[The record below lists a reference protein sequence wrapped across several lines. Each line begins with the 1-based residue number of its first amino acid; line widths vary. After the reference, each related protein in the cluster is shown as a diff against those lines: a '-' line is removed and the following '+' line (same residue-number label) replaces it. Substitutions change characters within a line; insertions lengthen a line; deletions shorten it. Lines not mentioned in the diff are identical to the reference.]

1 MCAHLWT
8 SHSYPMTV
16 LTRLLLS
23 TGWKSKV
30 KFSHHQYYQTR
41 INMQDTVPRF
51 ASVYGICVTLAI
63 LCNAGCS
70 TVQRTPMG
78 FQDLDHFQIDCKK
91 KVQQIAFLQSM
102 RPTPDE
108 KLIAGFSAMLQPWA
122 YLTDPYGQDS
132 KQAVST
138 GRTEWL
144 INQHLMTIRDNC

>member
-1 MCAHLWT
+1 MCARLWM
-8 SHSYPMTV
+8 SCSYPMTV
-16 LTRLLLS
+16 PIKLLLS
-23 TGWKSKV
+23 TGLKNKV
-30 KFSHHQYYQTR
+30 KFSHHQYCQTR
-41 INMQDTVPRF
+41 INMRDIVPRF

-78 FQDLDHFQIDCKK
+78 FQDLDHFQIDCNKK
-91 KVQQIAFLQSM
+91 AQQIAFLQSM

-108 KLIAGFSAMLQPWA
+108 KLMAGFSAMLQPWA
-122 YLTDPYGQDS
+122 YVTDPYGQDS
-132 KQAVST
+132 KRVVST